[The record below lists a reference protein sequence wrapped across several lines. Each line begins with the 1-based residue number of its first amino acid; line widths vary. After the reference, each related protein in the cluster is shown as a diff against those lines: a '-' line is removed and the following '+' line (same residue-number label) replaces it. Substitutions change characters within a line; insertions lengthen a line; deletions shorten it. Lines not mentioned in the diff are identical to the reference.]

1 MNLGSSIIPFSLFR
15 SQVVGESYFQHTLY
29 FKSALY
35 ANEVIHCSLKYG
47 ARAVVYLCICVGVCI
62 CPMYVYVCMGM
73 RMYVC
78 I

>member
-1 MNLGSSIIPFSLFR
+1 M
-15 SQVVGESYFQHTLY
+15 Y

-62 CPMYVYVCMGM
+62 SPMYVYVCMH
-73 RMYVC
+73 MYVC
-78 I
+78 VCVCMCANKCVDHVIGM